1 MRLDMGNRVT
11 LPSGE
16 SIPSMGLGTWHMG
29 ERIGNP
35 KTEVDA
41 LVRGLDLGAAL
52 IDTAEMYARG
62 GAERVVGSAIK
73 GRRDEVFIVSKI
85 LPHNASFD
93 GTIRA
98 CENSLQRMEIESID
112 LYLLHWPG
120 NHPLEYTVSAFEQLK
135 TDGKIRHWGVSNF
148 DTSDMQELYG
158 IPEGKNC
165 QINQVLYNLSR
176 RGIEWDLLPW
186 CRSMGLPIMAYS
198 PIEQGRLLENKKLKA
213 LASEI
218 GVSAAQLSIAWSIR
232 NNDIITIPKASN
244 LEHVSQNIDAWT
256 IKLESAILDELDKLF
271 EPPVRKKGL
280 DIL

>member
-1 MRLDMGNRVT
+1 MEKLVT

-16 SIPSMGLGTWHMG
+16 SVPSMGLGTWHMG

-41 LVRGLDLGAAL
+41 LIRGLDLGATL

-73 GRRDEVFIVSKI
+73 GRRDDVFIVSKV

-98 CENSLQRMEIESID
+98 CENSLQRMEIECID

-120 NHPLEYTVSAFEQLK
+120 NHPLESTLTAFEQLK
-135 TDGKIRHWGVSNF
+135 TDGKIKHWGVSNF

-280 DIL
+280 DVL

>member
-1 MRLDMGNRVT
+1 
-11 LPSGE
+11 
-16 SIPSMGLGTWHMG
+16 MG

-73 GRRDEVFIVSKI
+73 GRRDDVFIVSKI

-244 LEHVSQNIDAWT
+244 LEHVSQNIEAWT

>member
-1 MRLDMGNRVT
+1 MGNRVT

-73 GRRDEVFIVSKI
+73 GRRDDVFIVSKI

-271 EPPVRKKGL
+271 EPPVKKKGL
-280 DIL
+280 DVL

>member
-1 MRLDMGNRVT
+1 MKKLVT

-16 SIPSMGLGTWHMG
+16 SVPSMGLGTWHMG

-41 LVRGLDLGAAL
+41 LIRGLDLGATL

-73 GRRDEVFIVSKI
+73 GRRDDVFIVSKV

-98 CENSLQRMEIESID
+98 CENSLQRMQIECID

-120 NHPLEYTVSAFEQLK
+120 NHPLESTLSAFEQLK
-135 TDGKIRHWGVSNF
+135 TDGKIKHWGVSNF

-158 IPEGKNC
+158 IPEGENC

-186 CRSMGLPIMAYS
+186 CRSKGLPIMAYS
-198 PIEQGRLLENKKLKA
+198 PIEQGRLLENKKLKV
-213 LASEI
+213 LAGEI

-232 NNDIITIPKASN
+232 KNDIITIPKASN

-256 IKLESAILDELDKLF
+256 MKLESVVLDELDKLF
-271 EPPVRKKGL
+271 EPPFRKKGL

>member
-1 MRLDMGNRVT
+1 MGKLVT

-16 SIPSMGLGTWHMG
+16 SVPSMGLGTWHMG

-41 LVRGLDLGAAL
+41 LIRGLDLGATL

-73 GRRDEVFIVSKI
+73 GRRDDVFIVSKI

-120 NHPLEYTVSAFEQLK
+120 NHPLESTVSAFEQLK
-135 TDGKIRHWGVSNF
+135 TDGKIKHWGVSNF

-198 PIEQGRLLENKKLKA
+198 PIEQGRLLENKKLIA

-232 NNDIITIPKASN
+232 KNDIITIPKASN

-271 EPPVRKKGL
+271 EPPVRKRGL

>member
-1 MRLDMGNRVT
+1 MRLDMGKLVT

-16 SIPSMGLGTWHMG
+16 SVPSMGLGTWHMG

-41 LVRGLDLGAAL
+41 LIRGLDLGATL

-73 GRRDEVFIVSKI
+73 GRRDDVFIVSKV

-93 GTIRA
+93 GTMRA
-98 CENSLQRMEIESID
+98 CENSLQRMEIECID

-120 NHPLEYTVSAFEQLK
+120 NHSLESTLSAFEQLK
-135 TDGKIRHWGVSNF
+135 TDGKIKHWGVSNF

-186 CRSMGLPIMAYS
+186 CRSKGLPIMAYS

-213 LASEI
+213 LAGEI

-232 NNDIITIPKASN
+232 KNDIITIPKASN
-244 LEHVSQNIDAWT
+244 LEHVCQNIDAWT
-256 IKLESAILDELDKLF
+256 MKLESAVLDELDKLF

>member
-1 MRLDMGNRVT
+1 MGKLVT

-16 SIPSMGLGTWHMG
+16 SVPSMGLGTWHMG

-41 LVRGLDLGAAL
+41 LIRGLDLGATL

-73 GRRDEVFIVSKI
+73 GRRDDVFIVSKI

-120 NHPLEYTVSAFEQLK
+120 NHPLESTVSAFEQLK
-135 TDGKIRHWGVSNF
+135 TDGKIKHWGVSNF

-271 EPPVRKKGL
+271 EPPVRKRGL

>member
-1 MRLDMGNRVT
+1 MGNRVT

-41 LVRGLDLGAAL
+41 LVRGLDLGATL

-218 GVSAAQLSIAWSIR
+218 GVSAAQLLIAWSIR

-271 EPPVRKKGL
+271 EPPVKKKGL
-280 DIL
+280 DVL

>member
-1 MRLDMGNRVT
+1 MGNRVT

-16 SIPSMGLGTWHMG
+16 SVPSMGLGTWHMG

-73 GRRDEVFIVSKI
+73 GRRDDVFIVSKI

-120 NHPLEYTVSAFEQLK
+120 NHPLEDTVSAFEQLK
-135 TDGKIRHWGVSNF
+135 TDGKIKHWGVSNF

-158 IPEGKNC
+158 IPDGKNC

-271 EPPVRKKGL
+271 EPPVKKKRL
-280 DIL
+280 DVL

>member
-1 MRLDMGNRVT
+1 MGKLVI

-16 SIPSMGLGTWHMG
+16 SVPSMGLGTWHMG

-41 LVRGLDLGAAL
+41 LSRGLDLGATL

-73 GRRDEVFIVSKI
+73 GRRDDVFIVSKV
-85 LPHNASFD
+85 LPHNATFD

-120 NHPLEYTVSAFEQLK
+120 NHPLESTVSAFEQLK
-135 TDGKIRHWGVSNF
+135 TDGKIKHWGVSNF

-186 CRSMGLPIMAYS
+186 CRSKGLPIMAYS

-232 NNDIITIPKASN
+232 KNDIITIPKASN

-256 IKLESAILDELDKLF
+256 IKLESAVLDELDKLF

>member
-1 MRLDMGNRVT
+1 MGNRVT

-73 GRRDEVFIVSKI
+73 GRRDDVFIVSKI

-198 PIEQGRLLENKKLKA
+198 PIEQGRLLENKKLTV

-244 LEHVSQNIDAWT
+244 LEHVSQNIEAWT
-256 IKLESAILDELDKLF
+256 IKLEIAILDELDKLF
-271 EPPVRKKGL
+271 KPPVRKKGL
-280 DIL
+280 DVL

>member
-1 MRLDMGNRVT
+1 MGKLVT

-16 SIPSMGLGTWHMG
+16 SVPSMGLGTWHMG

-41 LVRGLDLGAAL
+41 LTRGLDLGATL

-73 GRRDEVFIVSKI
+73 GRRDDVFIVSKV

-120 NHPLEYTVSAFEQLK
+120 NHPLESTVSAFEQLK
-135 TDGKIRHWGVSNF
+135 TDGKIKHWGVSNF

-186 CRSMGLPIMAYS
+186 CRSKGLPIMAYS

-213 LASEI
+213 LASKI

-232 NNDIITIPKASN
+232 KNDIITIPKASN

-256 IKLESAILDELDKLF
+256 IKLESAVLDELDKLF

>member
-1 MRLDMGNRVT
+1 MGKLVT

-16 SIPSMGLGTWHMG
+16 SVPSMGLGTWHMG

-35 KTEVDA
+35 KIEVDA
-41 LVRGLDLGAAL
+41 LSRGLDLGATL

-73 GRRDEVFIVSKI
+73 GRRDDVFIVSKVV
-85 LPHNASFD
+85 PHNASFD

-120 NHPLEYTVSAFEQLK
+120 NHPLESTISAFEQLK
-135 TDGKIRHWGVSNF
+135 TDGKIKHWGVSNF
-148 DTSDMQELYG
+148 DTSDMQELYR
-158 IPEGKNC
+158 IPESKNC

-176 RGIEWDLLPW
+176 RDIEWDLLPW
-186 CRSMGLPIMAYS
+186 CRSTGLPIMAYS
-198 PIEQGRLLENKKLKA
+198 PIEQGRLLENKKLIA

-232 NNDIITIPKASN
+232 KNDIITIPKASN

-256 IKLESAILDELDKLF
+256 IKLESTVLDELDKLF

>member
-1 MRLDMGNRVT
+1 MGKLVT

-16 SIPSMGLGTWHMG
+16 SVPSMGLGTWHMG

-41 LVRGLDLGAAL
+41 LIRGLDLGATL

-62 GAERVVGSAIK
+62 GAERVVGNAIK
-73 GRRDEVFIVSKI
+73 GRRDNVFIVSKI
-85 LPHNASFD
+85 VPHNASFD

-120 NHPLEYTVSAFEQLK
+120 NHPLESTVSAFEQLK
-135 TDGKIRHWGVSNF
+135 TDGKIKHWGVSNF

-198 PIEQGRLLENKKLKA
+198 PIEQGRLLENKKLK
-213 LASEI
+213 L
-218 GVSAAQLSIAWSIR
+218 
-232 NNDIITIPKASN
+232 
-244 LEHVSQNIDAWT
+244 
-256 IKLESAILDELDKLF
+256 
-271 EPPVRKKGL
+271 
-280 DIL
+280 

>member
-1 MRLDMGNRVT
+1 MGKLVT

-16 SIPSMGLGTWHMG
+16 NVPSMGLGTWHMG

-41 LVRGLDLGAAL
+41 LIRGLDLGATL

-73 GRRDEVFIVSKI
+73 GRRDDVFIVSKV

-120 NHPLEYTVSAFEQLK
+120 NHPLEITVSAFEQLK
-135 TDGKIRHWGVSNF
+135 TDGKIKHWGVSNF

-218 GVSAAQLSIAWSIR
+218 GVSAAQLSIAWSISR
-232 NNDIITIPKASN
+232 NDIITIPKASN
-244 LEHVSQNIDAWT
+244 LEHVRQNIDAWT
-256 IKLESAILDELDKLF
+256 IKLESATLDELDKLF

>member
-1 MRLDMGNRVT
+1 MGNRVT

-73 GRRDEVFIVSKI
+73 GRRDDVFIVSKI

-244 LEHVSQNIDAWT
+244 LEHVSQNIEAWT
-256 IKLESAILDELDKLF
+256 IKLEIAILDELDKLF

-280 DIL
+280 DVL

>member
-1 MRLDMGNRVT
+1 MEKLVT

-16 SIPSMGLGTWHMG
+16 SVPSMGLGTWHMG

-73 GRRDEVFIVSKI
+73 GRRDDVFVVSKV

-98 CENSLQRMEIESID
+98 CENSLQRMEIECID

-120 NHPLEYTVSAFEQLK
+120 NHPLESTVSAFEQLK
-135 TDGKIRHWGVSNF
+135 TDGKIKHWGVSNF

-186 CRSMGLPIMAYS
+186 CRSKGLPIMAYS

-213 LASEI
+213 LAGEI

-232 NNDIITIPKASN
+232 KNDIITIPKASN
-244 LEHVSQNIDAWT
+244 LEHVSQNIDAWAM
-256 IKLESAILDELDKLF
+256 KLESAVLDELDKLF

>member
-1 MRLDMGNRVT
+1 MGKLVT

-16 SIPSMGLGTWHMG
+16 SVPSMGLGTWHMG

-41 LVRGLDLGAAL
+41 LIRGLDLGATL

-73 GRRDEVFIVSKI
+73 GRRDDVFIVSKI

-120 NHPLEYTVSAFEQLK
+120 NHPLESTVSAFEQLK
-135 TDGKIRHWGVSNF
+135 TDGKIKHWGVSNF
-148 DTSDMQELYG
+148 DTNDMQELYG
-158 IPEGKNC
+158 IPDGKNC

-186 CRSMGLPIMAYS
+186 CRSKVLPIMAYS

-232 NNDIITIPKASN
+232 KNDIITIPKASN

>member
-1 MRLDMGNRVT
+1 MGKLVT

-16 SIPSMGLGTWHMG
+16 NVPSMGLGTWHMG

-41 LVRGLDLGAAL
+41 LIRGLDLGATL

-62 GAERVVGSAIK
+62 GAERVVGSSIK
-73 GRRDEVFIVSKI
+73 GRRDDVFIVSKV

-120 NHPLEYTVSAFEQLK
+120 NHPLESTISAFEQLK
-135 TDGKIRHWGVSNF
+135 TDGKIKHWGVSNF
-148 DTSDMQELYG
+148 DTSDMQELYQ
-158 IPEGKNC
+158 IPESKNC

-198 PIEQGRLLENKKLKA
+198 PIEQGRLLENKKLIA

-232 NNDIITIPKASN
+232 GNDIITIPKASN
-244 LEHVSQNIDAWT
+244 LEHVRQNIDAWT
-256 IKLESAILDELDKLF
+256 IKLESATLDELDKLF

>member
-1 MRLDMGNRVT
+1 MGKLVT

-16 SIPSMGLGTWHMG
+16 NVPSMGLGTWHMG

-41 LVRGLDLGAAL
+41 LIRGLDLGATL

-73 GRRDEVFIVSKI
+73 GRRDDVFIVSKI

-120 NHPLEYTVSAFEQLK
+120 NHPLESTISAFEQLK
-135 TDGKIRHWGVSNF
+135 TDGKIKHWGVSNF

-198 PIEQGRLLENKKLKA
+198 PIEQGRLLGNKKLIA

-232 NNDIITIPKASN
+232 KNDIITIPKASN

>member
-1 MRLDMGNRVT
+1 MGNRVT

-232 NNDIITIPKASN
+232 KSDTITIPKASN

-256 IKLESAILDELDKLF
+256 MKLESATLDELDKLF

>member
-1 MRLDMGNRVT
+1 MGKLVT

-16 SIPSMGLGTWHMG
+16 SVPSMGLGTWHMG
-29 ERIGNP
+29 EGIGNP
-35 KTEVDA
+35 KIEVDA
-41 LVRGLDLGAAL
+41 LSRGLDLGATL

-73 GRRDEVFIVSKI
+73 GRRDDVFIVSKVV
-85 LPHNASFD
+85 PHNASFD

-120 NHPLEYTVSAFEQLK
+120 NHPLESTISAFEQLK
-135 TDGKIRHWGVSNF
+135 TDGKIKHWGVSNF

-186 CRSMGLPIMAYS
+186 CRSKGLPIMAYS

-218 GVSAAQLSIAWSIR
+218 GVSAAQLSIAWNIR
-232 NNDIITIPKASN
+232 KNDIITIPKASN

-256 IKLESAILDELDKLF
+256 IKLESTVLDELDKLF

>member
-1 MRLDMGNRVT
+1 M
-11 LPSGE
+11 
-16 SIPSMGLGTWHMG
+16 
-29 ERIGNP
+29 
-35 KTEVDA
+35 
-41 LVRGLDLGAAL
+41 

-73 GRRDEVFIVSKI
+73 GRRDDVFIVSKI

-120 NHPLEYTVSAFEQLK
+120 NHPLESTVSAFEQLK
-135 TDGKIRHWGVSNF
+135 TDGKIKHWGVSNF

-158 IPEGKNC
+158 IPEGENC
-165 QINQVLYNLSR
+165 QINQVL
-176 RGIEWDLLPW
+176 
-186 CRSMGLPIMAYS
+186 
-198 PIEQGRLLENKKLKA
+198 ENKKLIA

-232 NNDIITIPKASN
+232 KNDIITIPKASN

-271 EPPVRKKGL
+271 EPPVRKRGL

>member
-1 MRLDMGNRVT
+1 MGKLVT

-16 SIPSMGLGTWHMG
+16 SVPSMGLGTWHMG

-41 LVRGLDLGAAL
+41 LSRGLDLGAAL

-73 GRRDEVFIVSKI
+73 GRRDDVFIVSKV

-120 NHPLEYTVSAFEQLK
+120 THPLESTISAFEQLK
-135 TDGKIRHWGVSNF
+135 TDGKIKHWGVSNF

-186 CRSMGLPIMAYS
+186 CRSKGLPIMAYS

-232 NNDIITIPKASN
+232 KNDIITIPKASN

-256 IKLESAILDELDKLF
+256 IKLESTVLDELDKLF

>member
-1 MRLDMGNRVT
+1 MGNRVT

-244 LEHVSQNIDAWT
+244 LEHVSQNIEAWT

-271 EPPVRKKGL
+271 EPPVKKKGL
-280 DIL
+280 DVL

>member
-271 EPPVRKKGL
+271 EPPVKKKGL
-280 DIL
+280 DVL

>member
-1 MRLDMGNRVT
+1 MGKLVT

-16 SIPSMGLGTWHMG
+16 SVPSMGLGTWHMG

-41 LVRGLDLGAAL
+41 LTRGLDLGATL

-73 GRRDEVFIVSKI
+73 GRRDNVFIVSKV

-98 CENSLQRMEIESID
+98 CENSLQRMEIERID

-120 NHPLEYTVSAFEQLK
+120 NHPLESTVSAFEQLK
-135 TDGKIRHWGVSNF
+135 TDGKIKHWGVSNF
-148 DTSDMQELYG
+148 DTSDMQELYR

-186 CRSMGLPIMAYS
+186 CRSKGLPIMAYS

-232 NNDIITIPKASN
+232 KNDIITIPKASN

-256 IKLESAILDELDKLF
+256 MKLESAVLDELDKLF

>member
-1 MRLDMGNRVT
+1 MGKLVT

-16 SIPSMGLGTWHMG
+16 SVPSMGLGTWHMG

-41 LVRGLDLGAAL
+41 LSRGLDLGATL

-73 GRRDEVFIVSKI
+73 GRRDDVFIVSKV

-120 NHPLEYTVSAFEQLK
+120 NHPLESTISAFEQLK
-135 TDGKIRHWGVSNF
+135 TDGKIKHWGVSNF

-186 CRSMGLPIMAYS
+186 CRSKGLPIMAYS

-232 NNDIITIPKASN
+232 KNDIITIPKASN

-256 IKLESAILDELDKLF
+256 IKLESTVLDELDRLF

>member
-1 MRLDMGNRVT
+1 MGNRVT

-280 DIL
+280 DVL

>member
-1 MRLDMGNRVT
+1 MGKLVT

-16 SIPSMGLGTWHMG
+16 SVPSMGLGTWHMG

-35 KTEVDA
+35 KTEIDA
-41 LVRGLDLGAAL
+41 LIRGLDLGATL

-73 GRRDEVFIVSKI
+73 GRRDNVFIVSKI
-85 LPHNASFD
+85 VPHNASFD

-120 NHPLEYTVSAFEQLK
+120 NHPLESTVSAFEQLK
-135 TDGKIRHWGVSNF
+135 ADGKIKHWGVSNF

-244 LEHVSQNIDAWT
+244 LEHVRQNIEAWT
-256 IKLESAILDELDKLF
+256 IKLEIAILDELDKLF
-271 EPPVRKKGL
+271 KPPVRKKGL
-280 DIL
+280 DVL

>member
-1 MRLDMGNRVT
+1 MGKLVT

-16 SIPSMGLGTWHMG
+16 SVPSMGLGTWHMG

-41 LVRGLDLGAAL
+41 LVRGLDLGATL

-73 GRRDEVFIVSKI
+73 GRRDDVFIVSKI

-120 NHPLEYTVSAFEQLK
+120 NHPLESTVSAFEQLK
-135 TDGKIRHWGVSNF
+135 TDGKIKHWGVSNF
-148 DTSDMQELYG
+148 DTNDMQELYG
-158 IPEGKNC
+158 IPDGKNC

-186 CRSMGLPIMAYS
+186 CRSNGLPIMAYS

-232 NNDIITIPKASN
+232 KNDIITIPKASN

-256 IKLESAILDELDKLF
+256 IKLESTVLDELDKLF

>member
-1 MRLDMGNRVT
+1 MGKLVT

-16 SIPSMGLGTWHMG
+16 SVPSMGLGTWHMG

-41 LVRGLDLGAAL
+41 LVRGLDLGATL

-73 GRRDEVFIVSKI
+73 GRRDNVFIVSKI
-85 LPHNASFD
+85 VPHNASFD

-120 NHPLEYTVSAFEQLK
+120 NHPLESTVSAFEQLK
-135 TDGKIRHWGVSNF
+135 TDGKIKHWGVSNF

-218 GVSAAQLSIAWSIR
+218 GFSTAQLSIAWSIR
-232 NNDIITIPKASN
+232 KNDIITIPKASN

-271 EPPVRKKGL
+271 EPPVRKMGL

>member
-1 MRLDMGNRVT
+1 MGKLVT

-16 SIPSMGLGTWHMG
+16 SVPSMGLGTWHMG

-41 LVRGLDLGAAL
+41 LIRGLDLGATL

-73 GRRDEVFIVSKI
+73 GRRDDVFIVSKI

-120 NHPLEYTVSAFEQLK
+120 NHPLESTVSAFEQLK
-135 TDGKIRHWGVSNF
+135 TDGKIKHWGVSNF

-158 IPEGKNC
+158 IPDGKNC

-198 PIEQGRLLENKKLKA
+198 PIEQGRLLENKKLIA

-232 NNDIITIPKASN
+232 KNDIITIPKASN

-271 EPPVRKKGL
+271 EPPVRKRGL

>member
-1 MRLDMGNRVT
+1 MGKLVT

-16 SIPSMGLGTWHMG
+16 SVPSMGLGTWHMG

-41 LVRGLDLGAAL
+41 LIRGLDLGATL

-73 GRRDEVFIVSKI
+73 GRRNDVFIVSKI

-120 NHPLEYTVSAFEQLK
+120 NHPLESTVSAFEQLK
-135 TDGKIRHWGVSNF
+135 TDGKIKHWGVSNF
-148 DTSDMQELYG
+148 DTNDMQELYG
-158 IPEGKNC
+158 IPDGKNC

-232 NNDIITIPKASN
+232 KNDIITIPKASK

-256 IKLESAILDELDKLF
+256 IKLESAILDELDMLF

>member
-1 MRLDMGNRVT
+1 MGKLVT

-16 SIPSMGLGTWHMG
+16 SVPSMGLGTWHMG

-41 LVRGLDLGAAL
+41 LVRGLDLGATL

-62 GAERVVGSAIK
+62 GAERVVGSANK
-73 GRRDEVFIVSKI
+73 GRRDNVFIVSKI
-85 LPHNASFD
+85 VPHNASFD

-112 LYLLHWPG
+112 LDLLHWPG
-120 NHPLEYTVSAFEQLK
+120 NHPLESTVSAFEQLK
-135 TDGKIRHWGVSNF
+135 TDGKIKHWGVSNF

-158 IPEGKNC
+158 IPDGKNC

-198 PIEQGRLLENKKLKA
+198 PIEQGRLLENKKLIA

-232 NNDIITIPKASN
+232 GNDIITIPKASN
-244 LEHVSQNIDAWT
+244 LEHVRQNIDAWT
-256 IKLESAILDELDKLF
+256 IKLESATLDELDKLF

>member
-1 MRLDMGNRVT
+1 MGQLVT

-16 SIPSMGLGTWHMG
+16 SVPSMGLGTWHMG

-41 LVRGLDLGAAL
+41 LIRGLDLGATL

-73 GRRDEVFIVSKI
+73 GRRDDVFIVSKI

-120 NHPLEYTVSAFEQLK
+120 NHPLESTVSAFEQLK
-135 TDGKIRHWGVSNF
+135 TDGKIKHWGVSNF

-198 PIEQGRLLENKKLKA
+198 PIEQGRLLENKKLIA

-232 NNDIITIPKASN
+232 KNDIITIPKASN

-271 EPPVRKKGL
+271 EPPVRKRGL

>member
-1 MRLDMGNRVT
+1 MGKLVT

-16 SIPSMGLGTWHMG
+16 NVPSMGLGTWHMG

-41 LVRGLDLGAAL
+41 LIRGLDLGATL

-62 GAERVVGSAIK
+62 GAERVVGNAIK
-73 GRRDEVFIVSKI
+73 GRRDNVFIVSKI
-85 LPHNASFD
+85 VPHNASFD

-120 NHPLEYTVSAFEQLK
+120 NHPLESTVSAFEQLK
-135 TDGKIRHWGVSNF
+135 TDGKIKHWGVSNF

-165 QINQVLYNLSR
+165 QINPVLYNLSR

-213 LASEI
+213 LANEI

-232 NNDIITIPKASN
+232 KNDIITIPKASN
-244 LEHVSQNIDAWT
+244 LQHVSQNIEAWT
-256 IKLESAILDELDKLF
+256 IKLESTILDELDKLF

>member
-1 MRLDMGNRVT
+1 MGKLVT

-16 SIPSMGLGTWHMG
+16 SVPSMGLGTWHMG

-41 LVRGLDLGAAL
+41 LVRGLDLGATL

-73 GRRDEVFIVSKI
+73 GRRDNVFIVSKI
-85 LPHNASFD
+85 VPHNASFD

-120 NHPLEYTVSAFEQLK
+120 NHPLESTVSAFEQLK
-135 TDGKIRHWGVSNF
+135 TDGKIKHWGVSNF

-232 NNDIITIPKASN
+232 KNDIITIPKASN
-244 LEHVSQNIDAWT
+244 LEHVGQNIDAWA
-256 IKLESAILDELDKLF
+256 IKLERAILHELDKLF

>member
-1 MRLDMGNRVT
+1 MGNRVT

-256 IKLESAILDELDKLF
+256 IKLESAILDELDRLF
-271 EPPVRKKGL
+271 KPPVRKKGL
-280 DIL
+280 DVL